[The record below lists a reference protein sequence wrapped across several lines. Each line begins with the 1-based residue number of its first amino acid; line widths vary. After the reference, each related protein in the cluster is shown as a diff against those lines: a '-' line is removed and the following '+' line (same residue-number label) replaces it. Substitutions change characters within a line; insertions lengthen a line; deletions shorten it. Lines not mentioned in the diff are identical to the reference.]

1 MTDYAHKVQR
11 LEIHELVDETKHDLP
26 LVAPDVG
33 QEYISALYWK
43 MADYLVQEAKI
54 LAPEGQVMHLK
65 VQHFHYPDR
74 VAFTV
79 KWEVEL

>member
-1 MTDYAHKVQR
+1 MTDYAHRVQR
-11 LEIHELVDETKHDLP
+11 LVIHELVDETKHDLP
-26 LVAPDVG
+26 
-33 QEYISALYWK
+33 EYAEAMSPEERSALYWE

-65 VQHFHYPDR
+65 VQHFHYPDQ